1 MCLDI
6 GKKGKKKMCEFYLFL
21 VCLQREERERERER
35 ENACFY
41 LFARIND
48 VKIHILD
55 HL

>member
-35 ENACFY
+35 EKMHAFTF
-41 LFARIND
+41 LP
-48 VKIHILD
+48 VLMM
-55 HL
+55 